1 MPLSVSDDET
11 NMALLPSSNVERIMA
26 ILAGFDSSNSAQA
39 VAVILARIGVG
50 RTTGFALIRH
60 LLKASLLVRVD
71 QGWVKLGPGAKA
83 LMFSPL
89 GIRFQGRAF
98 STQSTAPESHEA
110 LTAIEPGEWSQDL
123 LESVVTDAFVKK
135 PPYKIGFSNA
145 SMSNAWRVAL
155 VCNTLYAANLH
166 SAEIASLEVKHAEDS
181 AVQQVQQIDELIASG
196 IDILLVSPAQSD
208 DEALA
213 KQLRAAI
220 EQGIA
225 VVAVDRRPVDPQ
237 AFISFVTASDSTI
250 GRSSALWLA
259 EHLKGR
265 GRVWMMSGPE
275 QASPAMKRQS
285 AALEVFAR
293 YPDIHLE
300 AVINSQWQ
308 ESAGREQVTR
318 LLEDKLQVPDGVWCD
333 SGLQGVGSIE
343 AFVEYRRGV
352 PAHTG
357 GDLNKMYKLAIH
369 HKIPFFAADYPAAM
383 GSRAIE
389 IALSIVAGKVVP
401 KRLEVALNF
410 VAARHCE
417 TVSIKADEWAE
428 RHVRWDLPDDVVLS
442 QGPSLKIYNDKAL
455 CEVLKGGDIH
465 WPLSEVM
472 S

>member
-1 MPLSVSDDET
+1 
-11 NMALLPSSNVERIMA
+11 MA
-26 ILAGFDSSNSAQA
+26 ILAAFDHANRPLA
-39 VAVILARIGVG
+39 VHALLASTGIG

-60 LLKASLLVRVD
+60 LVKAALLERVD

-89 GIRFQGRAF
+89 GIRFQGRSF
-98 STQSTAPESHEA
+98 STQAVAENIYAGRTHME
-110 LTAIEPGEWSQDL
+110 TGEWSRDL
-123 LESVVTDAFVKK
+123 LESVTTEQFVKA

-181 AVQQVQQIDELIASG
+181 AVRQVQQIEQLITSG

-208 DEALA
+208 DEVLA

-220 EQGIA
+220 QMGIA
-225 VVAVDRRPVDPQ
+225 VVAVDRRPVDPK
-237 AFISFVTASDSTI
+237 AFVSFVTASDSTI
-250 GRSSALWLA
+250 GRSSAQWLA
-259 EHLKGR
+259 EHLQGS
-265 GRVWMMSGPE
+265 GRVWMMSGPA

-300 AVINSQWQ
+300 AVINSQWD
-308 ESAGREQVTR
+308 ESAGREHVRQ
-318 LLEDKLQVPDGVWCD
+318 LLQDKAQIPDGVWCD
-333 SGLQGVGSIE
+333 SGLQGVGSIA
-343 AFVEYRRGV
+343 AFVEHRQGV

-383 GSRAIE
+383 GGRAIE
-389 IALSIVAGKVVP
+389 IALSILAGKVVP

-410 VAARHCE
+410 VASRHCE
-417 TVSIKADEWAE
+417 TASIKADEWAE

-442 QGPSLKIYNDKAL
+442 QGPSLKIYNDKYL
-455 CEVLKGGDIH
+455 RDVLTGGDIL
-465 WPLSEVM
+465 WPLN
-472 S
+472 

>member
-1 MPLSVSDDET
+1 MSSLASHDET
-11 NMALLPSSNVERIMA
+11 NKALLPRTNAERIMA
-26 ILAGFDSSNSAQA
+26 ILALFDNSNNPQA
-39 VAVILARIGVG
+39 VATILAHIGVG

-60 LLKASLLVRVD
+60 LLKASFLERVD
-71 QGWVKLGPGAKA
+71 QGWVKLGPAAKE
-83 LMFSPL
+83 LMFNPL

-98 STQSTAPESHEA
+98 SAQGSVQDNEGVSST
-110 LTAIEPGEWSQDL
+110 IEPGEWSQDV
-123 LESVVTDAFVKK
+123 LESVVTQAFVRK

-181 AVQQVQQIDELIASG
+181 PQRQVQQIEELIVSG

-208 DEALA
+208 DEVLA
-213 KQLRAAI
+213 AQLRAAI

-225 VVAVDRRPVDPQ
+225 VVAVDRRPVDPK
-237 AFISFVTASDSTI
+237 AFVSFVTASDSTI
-250 GRSSALWLA
+250 GRSSAQWLA
-259 EHLKGR
+259 EHLQGR
-265 GRVWMMSGPE
+265 GRVWMLSGPE

-300 AVINSQWQ
+300 AVINSHWQ
-308 ESAGREQVTR
+308 ESAGREQVAQ
-318 LLEDKLQVPDGVWCD
+318 LLKSSQVPDGVWCD

-343 AFVEYRRGV
+343 AFVEHRGGV

-383 GSRAIE
+383 GGRAIE
-389 IALSIVAGKVVP
+389 IALSILAGKVVP

-410 VAARHCE
+410 VASRHCE

-455 CEVLKGGDIH
+455 REMLSGGDIS
-465 WPLSEVM
+465 WPLKDLVS
-472 S
+472 

>member
-1 MPLSVSDDET
+1 
-11 NMALLPSSNVERIMA
+11 MA
-26 ILAGFDSSNSAQA
+26 ILAAFDHANRPLA
-39 VAVILARIGVG
+39 VHALLASTGIG

-60 LLKASLLVRVD
+60 LVKAALLERVD

-89 GIRFQGRAF
+89 GIRFQGRSF
-98 STQSTAPESHEA
+98 STQAVAENIYAGRTHME
-110 LTAIEPGEWSQDL
+110 TGEWSRDL
-123 LESVVTDAFVKK
+123 LESVTTEQFVKA

-155 VCNTLYAANLH
+155 GGNTLYAANLH

-181 AVQQVQQIDELIASG
+181 AVRQVQQIEQLITSG

-208 DEALA
+208 DEVLA

-220 EQGIA
+220 QMGIA
-225 VVAVDRRPVDPQ
+225 VVAVDRRPVDPK
-237 AFISFVTASDSTI
+237 AFVSFVTASDSTI
-250 GRSSALWLA
+250 GRSSAQWLA
-259 EHLKGR
+259 EHLQGS
-265 GRVWMMSGPE
+265 GRVWMMSGPA

-300 AVINSQWQ
+300 AVINSQWD
-308 ESAGREQVTR
+308 ESAGREHVRQ
-318 LLEDKLQVPDGVWCD
+318 LLQDKAQIPDGVWCD
-333 SGLQGVGSIE
+333 SGLQGVGSIA
-343 AFVEYRRGV
+343 AFVEHRQGV

-383 GSRAIE
+383 GGRAIE
-389 IALSIVAGKVVP
+389 IALSILAGKVVP

-410 VAARHCE
+410 VASRHCE
-417 TVSIKADEWAE
+417 TASIKADEWAE

-442 QGPSLKIYNDKAL
+442 QGPSLKIYNDKYL
-455 CEVLKGGDIH
+455 YIKFKFWI
-465 WPLSEVM
+465 
-472 S
+472 